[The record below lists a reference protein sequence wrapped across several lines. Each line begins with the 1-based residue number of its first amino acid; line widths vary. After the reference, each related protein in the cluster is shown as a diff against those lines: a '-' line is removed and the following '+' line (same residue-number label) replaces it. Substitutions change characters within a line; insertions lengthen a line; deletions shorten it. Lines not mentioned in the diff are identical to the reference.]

1 PDDPEIQILLMGRK
15 GSGKSSSANTILRER
30 KFTVQKQK
38 NNHEAEDE
46 SEIGKKQVAVI
57 DCPDL
62 LDPDLNE
69 EQLEEMK
76 EQLVSRCS
84 AGLSAVLLT
93 VPLEK
98 PLQNEEEILDYIKC
112 LFGPEVQK
120 YIMILFTHGDE
131 LEELDQTIH
140 EYLKHKDH
148 EDLQRL
154 VTECG
159 GKFHCFN
166 NKRKSD
172 DQIQELQQKI
182 EGMMMESGGKFM
194 MEQMKRNSSK
204 DTRVNC
210 K

>member
-1 PDDPEIQILLMGRK
+1 PDDPEIRILLMGRK
-15 GSGKSSSANTILRER
+15 GSGKSSSGNTMVGER

-38 NNHEAEDE
+38 NNHEAEDDQ
-46 SEIGKKQVAVI
+46 IGKKQVAVI

-84 AGLSAVLLT
+84 SGLSAILLT

-98 PLQNEEEILDYIKC
+98 PLQNEEEILDYMKC

-120 YIMILFTHGDE
+120 YIMILFICGDE

-159 GKFHCFN
+159 GKFHRFN

-182 EGMMMESGGKFM
+182 EGMMMKSGGKFM
-194 MEQMKRNSSK
+194 MEQMKRKSSK
-204 DTRVNC
+204 DTRVI
-210 K
+210 